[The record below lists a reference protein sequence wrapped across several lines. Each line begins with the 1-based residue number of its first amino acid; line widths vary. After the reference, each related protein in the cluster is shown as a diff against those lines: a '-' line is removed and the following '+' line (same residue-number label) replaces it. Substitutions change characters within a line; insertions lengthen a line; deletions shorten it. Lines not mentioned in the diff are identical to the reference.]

1 MTQAWWE
8 GGLPALRLLL
18 LMGLAWCAVFMVA
31 RLVEWRLRGPSGG
44 GRGHGGA
51 SVLGTAARLWEYS
64 NVIGIPTLLL
74 GAAYLIW
81 AMNWGP
87 GLEGGPTMLIILA
100 MMAAGF
106 LIGFGPG
113 LRR

>member
-1 MTQAWWE
+1 MQSWWE
-8 GGLPALRLLL
+8 GGVPALRLLL
-18 LMGLAWCAVFMVA
+18 LMTLGWCAVF
-31 RLVEWRLRGPSGG
+31 LVTRVVERRLRPP
-44 GRGHGGA
+44 GRGDRRRGTGVVGA
-51 SVLGTAARLWEYS
+51 VGWLWSYS

-81 AMNWGP
+81 TMNWGP
-87 GLEGGPTMLIILA
+87 GLESGPTMLIILL

>member
-1 MTQAWWE
+1 MQASWE
-8 GGLPALRLLL
+8 GGSAALRLLL
-18 LMGLAWCAVFMVA
+18 LMGLGWCAVFAVT
-31 RLVEWRLRGPSGG
+31 RLVEWRLRGPSGS
-44 GRGHGGA
+44 GRRHGGA
-51 SVLGTAARLWEYS
+51 GVLGAVGRLWEYS

-87 GLEGGPTMLIILA
+87 GLEGGPTMLVILA

-106 LIGFGPG
+106 LVGFGPG

>member
-1 MTQAWWE
+1 MQSWWE
-8 GGLPALRLLL
+8 GGLPALRLLV
-18 LMGLAWCAVFMVA
+18 LMGLGWCAVFLVA
-31 RLVEWRLRGPSGG
+31 RVVERRLRPRGRG
-44 GRGHGGA
+44 GRRDGPGIR
-51 SVLGTAARLWEYS
+51 SVVGWLWDYS

-81 AMNWGP
+81 TMSWGP
-87 GLEGGPTMLIILA
+87 GLESGPTMLIIML

-106 LIGFGPG
+106 LVGFGPG

>member
-1 MTQAWWE
+1 MPSWWE
-8 GGLPALRLLL
+8 GGPAAFQLL
-18 LMGLAWCAVFMVA
+18 LMMGAGWFVVFAIAGVLERRMRGQRRGA
-31 RLVEWRLRGPSGG
+31 RRRGPG
-44 GRGHGGA
+44 
-51 SVLGTAARLWEYS
+51 LLAAAGWLWDYS

-81 AMNWGP
+81 TMNWGP
-87 GLEGGPTMLIILA
+87 GLDSGPTMLIILL

-106 LIGFGPG
+106 LVGFGPG